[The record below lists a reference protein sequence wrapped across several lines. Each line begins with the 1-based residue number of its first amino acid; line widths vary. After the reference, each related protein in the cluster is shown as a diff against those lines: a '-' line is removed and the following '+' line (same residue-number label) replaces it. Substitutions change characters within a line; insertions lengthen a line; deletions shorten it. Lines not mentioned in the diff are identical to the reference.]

1 MDNNENDALEQS
13 ENESIPEEVEQELDS
28 LAEESE
34 NLPATTP
41 ADVAYDTK
49 GKTAVLSGD
58 KKIIAFLIKHPQVAL
73 VLGVVVVLMI
83 IIIFFAVS
91 DSAGVDDYVFVDPVC
106 ENVTVHY
113 NPYGPEEE
121 TTFTMGMEE
130 YVEAAVLAYTKDLN
144 TSTASTYHLY
154 FSLSVA
160 LRNEAM
166 THNCEVTYRDVNLQQ
181 VTERD
186 DYYFTL
192 AMENSY
198 GIVMVDENEEF
209 VEANVS
215 SFCWS
220 SMTEAYD
227 EEMGD
232 YFEYSLIQP
241 NGMIIPSYYVDSYFN
256 NPVYQNCECNLT
268 SGVETITRDEYNN
281 QDQCYFYWY
290 EEEEGANGV
299 EYRYYRE
306 YQHQENASAPSY
318 SLYAANYLYR
328 TGGNYNTILAYFFG
342 EDIVLRTTQE
352 ENTSENDNAPSTNCS
367 TFSLTTTTLS
377 RDEFIERMQS
387 YSHSDSDWAT
397 FQQNAGT
404 IYDIATSNGVNPE
417 IIVVRAILE
426 GFSPGG
432 SSHNYW
438 GINCTNT
445 GGGVDCR
452 DYGSF
457 DDGVLAMANLVKS
470 YDSFDDMMSRYA
482 NLGTY
487 WVKGGSGAGGCYYFE
502 SIREYLSAERAD
514 AVANACATSCSGN
527 DCLPIND
534 EDRAA
539 YAAFQ
544 KAKMISQRFV
554 VFGIEEDE
562 CTNDV
567 LTMENCVIYA
577 QGDKRWGSHYL
588 GNSTSTTLYK
598 DGCAV
603 TSVAIALTCTG
614 QLEDVES
621 FSPLVLNDTLVRT
634 GGFDGALIVWNN
646 AGIRE
651 FVPTFSV
658 AADYKLNNASNEEK
672 IERLAESNEHDN
684 WIGIGYISNAEHASH
699 FVVISSY
706 NTVDNTFI
714 ALDPAGGIINTYS
727 INDLF
732 RIIYYT
738 Y

>member
-34 NLPATTP
+34 NQPENIPANMTLNTM
-41 ADVAYDTK
+41 
-49 GKTAVLSGD
+49 GKEAIVSGS
-58 KKIIAFLIKHPQVAL
+58 KKIIAMLLKKKFLFVAL
-73 VLGVVVVLMI
+73 IAGGILLFI
-83 IIIFFAVS
+83 ILFVAVM
-91 DSAGVDDYVFVDPVC
+91 DSSGVDDYVFVDPVC

-268 SGVETITRDEYNN
+268 SGVEMITRDEYNN

-457 DDGVLAMANLVKS
+457 DDGVLAMAELVKS

-514 AVANACATSCSGN
+514 AVANACATYCSGN

-672 IERLAESNEHDN
+672 IERLEESNEHDN

-714 ALDPAGGIINTYS
+714 ALDPAGGVINTYS

-732 RIIYYT
+732 RIIYYS